1 MSTAILIGFSVVGIL
16 AIWDSYA
23 LRIPRKAVQR
33 WGAAMGQPSLVYFID
48 CHLCKGFWLCLIG
61 CAAAGN
67 LLLIVPAYGVVAV
80 CLAVMGDCDE

>member
-23 LRIPRKAVQR
+23 LSSPVKAVKR
-33 WGAAMGQPSLVYFID
+33 WGAAMGQPLLVYLIE
-48 CHLCKGFWLCLIG
+48 CHLCKGFWLCLAGALI
-61 CAAAGN
+61 AGN